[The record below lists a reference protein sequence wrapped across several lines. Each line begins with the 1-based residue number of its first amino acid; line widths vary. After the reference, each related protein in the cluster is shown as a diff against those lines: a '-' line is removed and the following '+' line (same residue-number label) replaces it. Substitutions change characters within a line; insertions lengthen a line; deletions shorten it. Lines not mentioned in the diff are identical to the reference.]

1 MGRRRIKMVDS
12 DIWYLE
18 SHYHDFYRITRKDG
32 VRGTAFIFDKLTD
45 KDIETIKSFKNTV
58 IQEGKYKYAPEIT
71 NYRVILM
78 DTCKPFNK
86 EV

>member
-1 MGRRRIKMVDS
+1 MGRRRIKMVSGDLFH
-12 DIWYLE
+12 LE

-32 VRGTAFIFDKLTD
+32 VRGTAFIFSSLTD
-45 KDIETIKSFKNTV
+45 KDIETIKGFKNTV
-58 IQEGKYKYAPEIT
+58 IQEGKHKYAPEIK

-78 DTCKPFNK
+78 DTCKPFNE